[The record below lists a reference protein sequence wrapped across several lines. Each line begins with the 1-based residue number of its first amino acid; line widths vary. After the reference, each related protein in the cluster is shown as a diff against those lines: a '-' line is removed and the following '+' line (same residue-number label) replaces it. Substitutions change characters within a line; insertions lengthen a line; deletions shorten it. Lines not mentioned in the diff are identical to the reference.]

1 MHGLSILIECQG
13 SQHYKS
19 ITYFGGPK
27 SFERGKHYDQ
37 LKQNYVNTH
46 NFLRLITLDYS
57 YSNESRRIIRLN
69 LIKQL
74 TSKIKPYL

>member
-13 SQHYKS
+13 LQHYKS

-27 SFERGKHYDQ
+27 SFKRAQHYDQ

-46 NFLRLITLDYS
+46 DFLRLITLDYS
-57 YSNESRRIIRLN
+57 YSNESRRVIRLN

-74 TSKIKPYL
+74 SSKINLD